1 MAEISFIIPV
11 YGVEKYIHKCLDSVL
26 NQTFTDFEVVIV
38 DDGSPDN
45 CPAICDEYAAK
56 DERIKVIH
64 KKNGGVSAARN
75 DGIKAASGKWAYFVD
90 SDDWL
95 EPDSAEKLYK
105 RAIDTGADC
114 VISDPIV
121 QYSNRSVRGYM
132 FSEEFCTED
141 RSIIEGVQKF
151 MLCHKY
157 NPYYTTRTTVGVAA
171 PWAKFVR
178 MDLIKDNKV
187 YFDPYVLG
195 RFDDGLWTLYML
207 DHVKKLAYLAEPTY
221 NYRIIGTSICYSFKA
236 NAMEILERGFEK
248 TEEFIVKTGKDESFR
263 KAAYGRICRYLSLQL
278 SQYFFADANPKS
290 KKEAAKELKA
300 LIARDPYRT
309 ALKNVDLKMLDNK
322 HKAVALCA
330 RMKLVFA
337 LRLYAYMKK
346 VKTK

>member
-26 NQTFTDFEVVIV
+26 NQTFKDFEVVIV

-56 DERIKVIH
+56 DPRVKVIH

-75 DGIKAASGKWAYFVD
+75 DGLDAASGNWAYFVD

-95 EPDSAEKLYK
+95 ELDSAEKLYN
-105 RAIDTGADC
+105 RAMETGADC
-114 VISDPIV
+114 VMSDPIV

-141 RSIIEGVQKF
+141 RTIIEGVQKF

-157 NPYYTTRTTVGVAA
+157 NPYYTTKTTVGVAA

-178 MDLIKDNKV
+178 MDVLKNNKV
-187 YFDPYVLG
+187 CFDPYVMG

-207 DHVKKLAYLAEPTY
+207 DHVKRFAYLAQPTY
-221 NYRIIGTSICYSFKA
+221 NYRIIGTSICYSFKP
-236 NAMEILERGFEK
+236 NAMEILEKGFER
-248 TEEFIVKTGKDESFR
+248 TEKFINDTGKDESFR
-263 KAAYGRICRYLSLQL
+263 KASYGRICRYLALQL

-290 KKEAAKELKA
+290 KAEASKELKE
-300 LIARDPYRT
+300 LLGREPYRT
-309 ALKNVDLKMLDNK
+309 AIREVDLKMLDDK
-322 HKAVALCA
+322 HKVVVMCA
-330 RMKLVFA
+330 RMKCIPA
-337 LRLYAYMKK
+337 LRAYAGMKK
-346 VKTK
+346 LKK